1 MIFMISIII
10 PIFNQEDYIH
20 ICLNSLIKQSYENFE
35 AICID
40 DASIDK
46 TAKILDYFS
55 KKDSRIKI
63 YKNKTK
69 KGGEY
74 CKNKGI
80 EASNGDK
87 IIFLNANE
95 WLSFDALELL
105 SQDSEH
111 PKKRLSNKILDF
123 RKETPNLKHENEI
136 KH

>member
-55 KKDSRIKI
+55 KKDSKI
-63 YKNKTK
+63 GFN
-69 KGGEY
+69 
-74 CKNKGI
+74 
-80 EASNGDK
+80 
-87 IIFLNANE
+87 
-95 WLSFDALELL
+95 
-105 SQDSEH
+105 
-111 PKKRLSNKILDF
+111 
-123 RKETPNLKHENEI
+123 
-136 KH
+136 